1 MARRGAKGKGWIRL
15 MRVIIWIL
23 AILMILGGVFL
34 GLGVMAATDQ
44 AQQTM
49 TQAQNILQ
57 QLPNMQVDGATTTVS
72 YAYAISGKVMGI
84 VVMVMM
90 IIAALIML
98 AETNVFLDMAENVRR
113 IAGKLS
119 RRSMQID
126 DE

>member
-49 TQAQNILQ
+49 AQAQNILQ

-113 IAGKLS
+113 IAGRLS
-119 RRSMQID
+119 RRSM
-126 DE
+126 EEE

>member
-113 IAGKLS
+113 IAAKVT
-119 RRSMQID
+119 RRSM
-126 DE
+126 

>member
-1 MARRGAKGKGWIRL
+1 MARRGARGKGWIRL

-113 IAGKLS
+113 IAAKVT
-119 RRSMQID
+119 RRSM
-126 DE
+126 EEE

>member
-15 MRVIIWIL
+15 MRVIIWVL
-23 AILMILGGVFL
+23 AILMIVGGVFL

-113 IAGKLS
+113 IAGRLS
-119 RRSMQID
+119 RRSM
-126 DE
+126 EEE

>member
-72 YAYAISGKVMGI
+72 YAYAISGKVIGI

-113 IAGKLS
+113 IAGRLS
-119 RRSMQID
+119 RRSM
-126 DE
+126 EEE

>member
-15 MRVIIWIL
+15 MRVIIWVL
-23 AILMILGGVFL
+23 AILMIVGGILLGI
-34 GLGVMAATDQ
+34 GVMVAADQ

-49 TQAQNILQ
+49 AQAQEILQ
-57 QLPNMQVDGATTTVS
+57 QMPNVQIDGATTTVS

-90 IIAALIML
+90 IIGALIML

-113 IAGKLS
+113 IAARAT
-119 RRSMQID
+119 RRAAEEEM
-126 DE
+126 

>member
-34 GLGVMAATDQ
+34 GLGVMAATVQ

-113 IAGKLS
+113 IAGRLS
-119 RRSMQID
+119 RRSM
-126 DE
+126 EEE

>member
-23 AILMILGGVFL
+23 AILMIVGGVFL

-49 TQAQNILQ
+49 TQAQIILQ

-113 IAGKLS
+113 IAGRLS
-119 RRSMQID
+119 RRSM
-126 DE
+126 EEE

>member
-34 GLGVMAATDQ
+34 GVGVMAATDQ

-113 IAGKLS
+113 IAGRLS
-119 RRSMQID
+119 RRSM
-126 DE
+126 EEE

>member
-98 AETNVFLDMAENVRR
+98 AETNVLLDMAENVRR
-113 IAGKLS
+113 IAGRLS
-119 RRSMQID
+119 RRSM
-126 DE
+126 EEE

>member
-15 MRVIIWIL
+15 MRVIVWVL

-34 GLGVMAATDQ
+34 GLGVMAAIDQ

-49 TQAQNILQ
+49 AQAQDILQ
-57 QLPNMQVDGATTTVS
+57 QLPNMQVDGATTTIS
-72 YAYAISGKVMGI
+72 YAYTISGKVMGI

-113 IAGKLS
+113 IAGRLS
-119 RRSMQID
+119 RRSM
-126 DE
+126 EEE

>member
-23 AILMILGGVFL
+23 AILMILGVVFL

-113 IAGKLS
+113 IAGRLS
-119 RRSMQID
+119 RRSM
-126 DE
+126 EEE

>member
-84 VVMVMM
+84 VVMVM
-90 IIAALIML
+90 IIAAMIML

-113 IAGKLS
+113 IAGRLS
-119 RRSMQID
+119 RRSM
-126 DE
+126 EEE